1 MLDANFLNSEG
12 KINEEIEILEFSPE
26 FINTVNNVK
35 IEDFYPQAN
44 YIKHKEEIN
53 KKYNNINELIEGIE
67 GNIFHQLIYIPL
79 LSPNKIDLN
88 ILKSFL
94 TENKELLHNSKLG
107 SYYRKL
113 ICLYDF
119 LKYKVRKS

>member
-1 MLDANFLNSEG
+1 M
-12 KINEEIEILEFSPE
+12 
-26 FINTVNNVK
+26 
-35 IEDFYPQAN
+35 
-44 YIKHKEEIN
+44 
-53 KKYNNINELIEGIE
+53 IEGIE